1 MEKVFKMVFQGPIKS
16 TTLSQVK
23 NEERRNVREKRA
35 GERIP
40 AVAKVYRGLERKRVR
55 ERKY

>member
-1 MEKVFKMVFQGPIKS
+1 MVFQGPIKS

-40 AVAKVYRGLERKRVR
+40 AVAKVYRGLERKRER
-55 ERKY
+55 ERKH